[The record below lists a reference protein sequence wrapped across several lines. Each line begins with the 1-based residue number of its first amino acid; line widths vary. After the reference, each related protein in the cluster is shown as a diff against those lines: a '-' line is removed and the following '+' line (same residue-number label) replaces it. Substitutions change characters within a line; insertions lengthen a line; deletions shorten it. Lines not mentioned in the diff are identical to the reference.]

1 MKKAFIAL
9 LFLPFGLLPL
19 TSYGQISSG
28 TIILGGGLNYNNSDF
43 HNNRYNSNYRTS
55 NFAVSPSVG
64 IFIAQN
70 LVIGAGLGLNTQ
82 KQNAGSGVQ
91 SNAFGFSFG
100 PFVHYY
106 KFIGEKT
113 AIYGNAAFEY
123 GKVKGKTRHNEA
135 DYVPAN
141 EEKNMGASFTPGLTY
156 FANPKIALEI
166 SLGSVGFY
174 SKESKNNLNTYSYE
188 QINNSG
194 FGANFGLSNAAL
206 GIRFYLARQ

>member
-9 LFLPFGLLPL
+9 LFLPFGILPV

-28 TIILGGGLNYNNSDF
+28 TIIVGGGLNYNNSDF
-43 HNNRYNSNYRTS
+43 HNKSDNSNYKTR
-55 NFAVSPSVG
+55 NFSVSPSVG
-64 IFIAQN
+64 IFITQN
-70 LVIGAGLGLNTQ
+70 LAVGAGLGLNTQ
-82 KQNAGSGVQ
+82 KQNGGSGVQ
-91 SNAFGFSFG
+91 YKAFGYSFG
-100 PFVHYY
+100 PFVRYY

-123 GKVKGKTRHNEA
+123 GKVTGKTRHNEA

-141 EEKNMGASFTPGLTY
+141 EEKNLGASFTPGLTY
-156 FANPKIALEI
+156 FATPKIALEI

-194 FGANFGLSNAAL
+194 FGTNFGLNNAAL